1 MPMKLFKCDETIPER
16 EKHIYIK
23 EKGEDTTQFLP
34 SAHVETIPGSL
45 SERGCS
51 YCGAKLV
58 IGGVLKDTIQLIHG
72 PVGCAYDTWHT
83 KRYPSDNGN
92 FQLKYVW
99 SSDMKEQ
106 HVVFG
111 GEKLLKK
118 AMLEAFAEFPDIKRM
133 MVYTTCSTALIGD
146 DIKPVVKEVE
156 KELGDVDIF
165 TVECPGFAGVSQSK
179 GHHVFNM
186 GWMTDKV
193 GTFEPEITSPYT
205 INVIGDYNIQGDTFV
220 MEKYMEKMGIQII
233 AHFTGNGTYDSLR
246 GMHRAQLNVTNCA
259 RSAGYIANELKKKYG
274 IPRIDVDTWGFDYA
288 KEGLRKIGAFF
299 GIEDR
304 AEAVIAEEV
313 AKYES
318 KLEWYKARLSGKK
331 VCIWTGGPRLWHW
344 TKALEDDLGM
354 HVVAMSSKFGHQE
367 DFEKVIARGEE
378 GTIYI
383 DDGNELEFFEVLEMV
398 KPDLVLTGP
407 RVGAL
412 VKKLHLPY
420 VNGHGYHNGPYMGF
434 EGAVN
439 MARDMYNAIYSPLM
453 NLAKVDIR
461 GEQNLPSTNGNGNGK
476 ATKELS
482 EEVVSLIQQQV
493 KEATSE
499 VKQLVKEVAPQVQ
512 QPAKET
518 APQSKQPAKEA
529 APQVQQLAK
538 ETAPQVQK
546 PAKETAPQVQP
557 QAKEAAPQVQVQAKE
572 TAPQVQKPAK
582 ETAPQVQP
590 QAKETAPQVQKP
602 AKETAPQVQVQAKE
616 VAPQVQVQAKEAAPQ
631 VQVQA
636 KEIAPQVQ
644 VQAKEIASYIQE
656 RAGEVTKL
664 IQERCLW
671 QFHSRAWDRQE
682 NINGVLNMAAQ
693 ILTGE
698 KVVLE
703 TLIDRGFYADA
714 KILSADLEIRFSWL
728 NSMENSQ
735 KKAVLESVKA
745 MLIDIVITKSK
756 NGELHYSLY

>member
-313 AKYES
+313 AKYEL
-318 KLEWYKARLSGKK
+318 KLAWYKERLTGKK

-354 HVVAMSSKFGHQE
+354 KVVAMSSKFGHQE

-453 NLAKVDIR
+453 KLAQSDIR
-461 GEQNLPSTNGNGNGK
+461 GEQIKTVI
-476 ATKELS
+476 A
-482 EEVVSLIQQQV
+482 EEKSKLG
-493 KEATSE
+493 ESE
-499 VKQLVKEVAPQVQ
+499 VE
-512 QPAKET
+512 
-518 APQSKQPAKEA
+518 QSKSFDITSTEAITRFESSKIDTQPFLLPADKPLHRESEIEQSKSFDITSTEA
-529 APQVQQLAK
+529 ITRFESSEINTQPLRIPDNQPLPQWQQIGGKFSAFLEQLPKYLGSFSTEYQMPIICFATIITATITVKIILAVLDVIN
-538 ETAPQVQK
+538 EIPQLNLVFELTGIGYLIWFVFRYLFK
-546 PAKETAPQVQP
+546 
-557 QAKEAAPQVQVQAKE
+557 
-572 TAPQVQKPAK
+572 
-582 ETAPQVQP
+582 
-590 QAKETAPQVQKP
+590 
-602 AKETAPQVQVQAKE
+602 
-616 VAPQVQVQAKEAAPQ
+616 
-631 VQVQA
+631 
-636 KEIAPQVQ
+636 
-644 VQAKEIASYIQE
+644 AS
-656 RAGEVTKL
+656 T
-664 IQERCLW
+664 
-671 QFHSRAWDRQE
+671 RQE
-682 NINGVLNMAAQ
+682 LAAQ
-693 ILTGE
+693 ISFIQ
-698 KVVLE
+698 K
-703 TLIDRGFYADA
+703 
-714 KILSADLEIRFSWL
+714 EIVEGQDS
-728 NSMENSQ
+728 
-735 KKAVLESVKA
+735 
-745 MLIDIVITKSK
+745 
-756 NGELHYSLY
+756 

>member
-1 MPMKLFKCDETIPER
+1 MPMKLFKCDESIPER

-318 KLEWYKARLSGKK
+318 KLEWYKARLTGKK

-453 NLAKVDIR
+453 KLAKDDIR
-461 GEQNLPSTNGNGNGK
+461 GDKNLPSTNGNGNGK

-482 EEVVSLIQQQV
+482 EEVVSLVQQQV
-493 KEATSE
+493 KEATSH
-499 VKQLVKEVAPQVQ
+499 VQPQAKEVAPQVQ
-512 QPAKET
+512 KPAKET
-518 APQSKQPAKEA
+518 APQAQPQAKEV
-529 APQVQQLAK
+529 APQVQPQAK
-538 ETAPQVQK
+538 ETAPQAQPQAKEVAPQVQPQAKEVAPQVQPQAKETAPQVQPQAKEVAPQVQK

-557 QAKEAAPQVQVQAKE
+557 QAKEV
-572 TAPQVQKPAK
+572 
-582 ETAPQVQP
+582 
-590 QAKETAPQVQKP
+590 
-602 AKETAPQVQVQAKE
+602 
-616 VAPQVQVQAKEAAPQ
+616 
-631 VQVQA
+631 
-636 KEIAPQVQ
+636 APQVQ
-644 VQAKEIASYIQE
+644 VQAKEIASYIQD
-656 RAGEVTKL
+656 RAAEVTKL

-671 QFHSRAWDRQE
+671 QFHSRAWDREE

-735 KKAVLESVKA
+735 KKAVLEYVKA

>member
-1 MPMKLFKCDETIPER
+1 MALKLFKCDKTIPER

-23 EKGEDTTQFLP
+23 EQGEDTTQFLP
-34 SAHVETIPGSL
+34 SSNVETIPGSL

-58 IGGVLKDTIQLIHG
+58 IGAVLKDTIQLIHG
-72 PVGCAYDTWHT
+72 PVGCSYDTWHT

-92 FQLKYVW
+92 FQLKYAW

-106 HVVFG
+106 HIVFG

-118 AMLEAFAEFPDIKRM
+118 TIKEAFAEFPDIKRM

-179 GHHVFNM
+179 GHHVFNI
-186 GWMTDKV
+186 GWVNDKV
-193 GTFEPEITSPYT
+193 GTYEPEITSPYT

-220 MEKYMEKMGIQII
+220 LEKYMEKMGIQII

-259 RSAGYIANELKKKYG
+259 RSAGYIANELKKRYG

-318 KLEWYKARLSGKK
+318 KLAWYKERLTGKK

-367 DFEKVIARGEE
+367 DFEKVIARGQE

-398 KPDLVLTGP
+398 QPDLVLTGP

-439 MARDMYNAIYSPLM
+439 MARDMYNAIFSPLM
-453 NLAKVDIR
+453 QLAKSDIR
-461 GEQNLPSTNGNGNGK
+461 ENAKPANTNGNGKVAK
-476 ATKELS
+476 AAETT
-482 EEVVSLIQQQV
+482 SLVKQPVETTTPPVQKQAAETTSRVQQPVETTTPPVQ
-493 KEATSE
+493 KQAAEATSR
-499 VKQLVKEVAPQVQ
+499 VQ
-512 QPAKET
+512 QPVET
-518 APQSKQPAKEA
+518 TTPPVQKQA
-529 APQVQQLAK
+529 AETTSRVQQPV
-538 ETAPQVQK
+538 ETTTPPVQK
-546 PAKETAPQVQP
+546 QAAEATSRVQQPVETTTPP
-557 QAKEAAPQVQVQAKE
+557 
-572 TAPQVQKPAK
+572 VQKQAAEATSRVQQPVEKTTPPVAA
-582 ETAPQVQP
+582 ETPLPVQ
-590 QAKETAPQVQKP
+590 QRTE
-602 AKETAPQVQVQAKE
+602 
-616 VAPQVQVQAKEAAPQ
+616 
-631 VQVQA
+631 
-636 KEIAPQVQ
+636 
-644 VQAKEIASYIQE
+644 EIASYIQQQTE
-656 RAGEVTKL
+656 EITSL
-664 IQERCLW
+664 IQQRCLW
-671 QFHSRAWDRQE
+671 QFHSRAWDREE
-682 NINGVLNMAAQ
+682 NINGVLGQAAK

-698 KVVLE
+698 QVVLE
-703 TLIDRGFYADA
+703 TLIDRAFYADA
-714 KILSADLEIRFSWL
+714 KLLVVDLESKFQWL
-728 NSMENSQ
+728 SKMENAQ
-735 KKAVLESVKA
+735 KKALLESVKNR
-745 MLIDIVITKSK
+745 LIDIAITKSL
-756 NGELHYSLY
+756 NGELRHSLY

>member
-1 MPMKLFKCDETIPER
+1 LQLEQSAMPMKLFKCDETIPER

-193 GTFEPEITSPYT
+193 GTYEPEITSPYT

-220 MEKYMEKMGIQII
+220 LEKYMEKMGVQII

-304 AEAVIAEEV
+304 AETVIAEEV

-318 KLEWYKARLSGKK
+318 KLAWYKERLTGKK

-354 HVVAMSSKFGHQE
+354 KVVAMSSKFGHQE

-453 NLAKVDIR
+453 KLAQSDIR
-461 GEQNLPSTNGNGNGK
+461 GEQMQTVIP
-476 ATKELS
+476 
-482 EEVVSLIQQQV
+482 EENRKLI
-493 KEATSE
+493 ESE
-499 VKQLVKEVAPQVQ
+499 VQQSKSADITSTEPITALESSNFENQPLLLAADKPLHRESEVQ
-512 QPAKET
+512 QSKSFDITSTEPMPT
-518 APQSKQPAKEA
+518 AVNYAPLESSKFDTQPLPQWQQFGSKFSAFLEQMPKYLGNFSTEYQLPIICFATIIA
-529 APQVQQLAK
+529 A
-538 ETAPQVQK
+538 T
-546 PAKETAPQVQP
+546 
-557 QAKEAAPQVQVQAKE
+557 
-572 TAPQVQKPAK
+572 
-582 ETAPQVQP
+582 
-590 QAKETAPQVQKP
+590 
-602 AKETAPQVQVQAKE
+602 
-616 VAPQVQVQAKEAAPQ
+616 VAV
-631 VQVQA
+631 
-636 KEIAPQVQ
+636 
-644 VQAKEIASYIQE
+644 
-656 RAGEVTKL
+656 KL
-664 IQERCLW
+664 IIAVLDVLNEIPQLNLVFELTGIGYITWFFFRYLLKA
-671 QFHSRAWDRQE
+671 STRQE
-682 NINGVLNMAAQ
+682 LAAQ
-693 ILTGE
+693 ISFIQ
-698 KVVLE
+698 K
-703 TLIDRGFYADA
+703 
-714 KILSADLEIRFSWL
+714 EIVQGQDS
-728 NSMENSQ
+728 
-735 KKAVLESVKA
+735 
-745 MLIDIVITKSK
+745 
-756 NGELHYSLY
+756 

>member
-1 MPMKLFKCDETIPER
+1 
-16 EKHIYIK
+16 
-23 EKGEDTTQFLP
+23 
-34 SAHVETIPGSL
+34 
-45 SERGCS
+45 
-51 YCGAKLV
+51 
-58 IGGVLKDTIQLIHG
+58 
-72 PVGCAYDTWHT
+72 
-83 KRYPSDNGN
+83 
-92 FQLKYVW
+92 

-193 GTFEPEITSPYT
+193 GTYEPEITSPYT

-318 KLEWYKARLSGKK
+318 KLEWYKERLAGKK

-453 NLAKVDIR
+453 KLANLDIR
-461 GEQNLPSTNGNGNGK
+461 GEQNLPSPNGNGNGK

-512 QPAKET
+512 KPAKEVV
-518 APQSKQPAKEA
+518 PQVQPQAKEV
-529 APQVQQLAK
+529 APQVQKLVK
-538 ETAPQVQK
+538 EVAPQVQK
-546 PAKETAPQVQP
+546 PAKEV
-557 QAKEAAPQVQVQAKE
+557 
-572 TAPQVQKPAK
+572 APQVQKPAK
-582 ETAPQVQP
+582 EV
-590 QAKETAPQVQKP
+590 
-602 AKETAPQVQVQAKE
+602 APQVQVQAKE
-616 VAPQVQVQAKEAAPQ
+616 VAPQVQVQAKE
-631 VQVQA
+631 V
-636 KEIAPQVQ
+636 APQVQ

-656 RAGEVTKL
+656 RAAEVTKL

-671 QFHSRAWDRQE
+671 QFHSRAWDREE

-703 TLIDRGFYADA
+703 TLIQRGFYADA

-735 KKAVLESVKA
+735 KKAVLEAVKA

>member
-1 MPMKLFKCDETIPER
+1 MAMKLFKCDETIPER

-23 EKGEDTTQFLP
+23 EKGEDATQFLP
-34 SAHVETIPGSL
+34 LANVETIPGSL

-58 IGGVLKDTIQLIHG
+58 IGAVLKDTIQLIHG
-72 PVGCAYDTWHT
+72 PVGCSYDTWHT

-92 FQLKYVW
+92 FQLKYAW
-99 SSDMKEQ
+99 STDMKEQ
-106 HVVFG
+106 HIVFG

-118 AMLEAFAEFPDIKRM
+118 AIKEAFAEFPDIKRM

-156 KELGDVDIF
+156 EELGDVDIF

-179 GHHVFNM
+179 GHHVFNI
-186 GWMTDKV
+186 GWVNEKV

-220 MEKYMEKMGIQII
+220 LEKYMEKMGIQII

-259 RSAGYIANELKKKYG
+259 RSAGYIANELKKRYG

-318 KLEWYKARLSGKK
+318 KLAWYKERLTGKK

-344 TKALEDDLGM
+344 TKALEEDLGM
-354 HVVAMSSKFGHQE
+354 RVVAMSSKFGHQE

-439 MARDMYNAIYSPLM
+439 MARDMYNAISSPLM
-453 NLAKVDIR
+453 KLAQSDIR
-461 GEQNLPSTNGNGNGK
+461 EDVVIVNSNGK
-476 ATKELS
+476 VAKDASATITS
-482 EEVVSLIQQQV
+482 QV
-493 KEATSE
+493 QEPAKKNT
-499 VKQLVKEVAPQVQ
+499 PPVQ
-512 QPAKET
+512 QPTKVT
-518 APQSKQPAKEA
+518 TVP
-529 APQVQQLAK
+529 
-538 ETAPQVQK
+538 VQK
-546 PAKETAPQVQP
+546 QSA
-557 QAKEAAPQVQVQAKE
+557 
-572 TAPQVQKPAK
+572 
-582 ETAPQVQP
+582 
-590 QAKETAPQVQKP
+590 
-602 AKETAPQVQVQAKE
+602 
-616 VAPQVQVQAKEAAPQ
+616 
-631 VQVQA
+631 
-636 KEIAPQVQ
+636 
-644 VQAKEIASYIQE
+644 EIASYIKE
-656 RAGEVTKL
+656 RTEEVTSL
-664 IQERCLW
+664 IQQRCLW
-671 QFHSRAWDRQE
+671 QFHSRSWDREE
-682 NINGVLNMAAQ
+682 NINGVLGQAAK

-698 KVVLE
+698 KAVLE
-703 TLIDRGFYADA
+703 TLSDRAFYADA
-714 KILSADLEIRFSWL
+714 KLLVADLEKKFQWL
-728 NSMENSQ
+728 SKMDNAQ

-745 MLIDIVITKSK
+745 SLIDISITKSR
-756 NGELHYSLY
+756 NGELHHSIY

>member
-1 MPMKLFKCDETIPER
+1 MPTKLFKCDETIPER
-16 EKHIYIK
+16 ERHIYIK

-34 SAHVETIPGSL
+34 SANVETIPGSL

-58 IGGVLKDTIQLIHG
+58 IGAVLKDTIQLIHG
-72 PVGCAYDTWHT
+72 PVGCSYDTWHT

-92 FQLKYVW
+92 FQLKYAW

-106 HVVFG
+106 HIVFG

-118 AMLEAFAEFPDIKRM
+118 TIKEAFAEFPDIKRM
-133 MVYTTCSTALIGD
+133 IVYTTCSTALIGD

-179 GHHVFNM
+179 GHHVLNI
-186 GWMTDKV
+186 GWVNEKV
-193 GTFEPEITSPYT
+193 GTLEPEITSPYT

-220 MEKYMEKMGIQII
+220 LERYMEKMGIQII

-259 RSAGYIANELKKKYG
+259 RSAGYIANELKKRYG

-299 GIEDR
+299 GLEDK
-304 AEAVIAEEV
+304 AEEVIAEEV

-318 KLEWYKARLSGKK
+318 KLAWYKERLTGKK

-354 HVVAMSSKFGHQE
+354 RVVAMSSKFGHQE

-439 MARDMYNAIYSPLM
+439 MARDMYNAINSPLM
-453 NLAKVDIR
+453 KLAQNDIR
-461 GEQNLPSTNGNGNGK
+461 DDVSVANGNGKSNSNGNGNGK
-476 ATKELS
+476 VAKDTSADMTSLVQQSAKETTSKVQAPAKETTSKVQAPAKETTSAVQAPAKETTSKVQAPAKETTSQVQAPAKETTLPVPQPAKEIAIYIQERT
-482 EEVVSLIQQQV
+482 EEVTSLIQQ
-493 KEATSE
+493 
-499 VKQLVKEVAPQVQ
+499 
-512 QPAKET
+512 
-518 APQSKQPAKEA
+518 
-529 APQVQQLAK
+529 
-538 ETAPQVQK
+538 
-546 PAKETAPQVQP
+546 
-557 QAKEAAPQVQVQAKE
+557 
-572 TAPQVQKPAK
+572 
-582 ETAPQVQP
+582 
-590 QAKETAPQVQKP
+590 
-602 AKETAPQVQVQAKE
+602 
-616 VAPQVQVQAKEAAPQ
+616 
-631 VQVQA
+631 
-636 KEIAPQVQ
+636 
-644 VQAKEIASYIQE
+644 
-656 RAGEVTKL
+656 
-664 IQERCLW
+664 RCLW
-671 QFHSRAWDRQE
+671 QFHSRSWDREE
-682 NINGVLNMAAQ
+682 NINGVLAQAAK

-698 KVVLE
+698 EVVLE
-703 TLIDRGFYADA
+703 TLIDRAFYADA
-714 KILSADLEIRFSWL
+714 KLLVIDLEKKFQWL
-728 NSMENSQ
+728 SKMDNVQ
-735 KKAVLESVKA
+735 KKAILESVKHK
-745 MLIDIVITKSK
+745 LIDIAITKSL
-756 NGELHYSLY
+756 NGELHHSLY

>member
-193 GTFEPEITSPYT
+193 GTYEPEITSPYT

-318 KLEWYKARLSGKK
+318 KLEWYKERLSGKK

-453 NLAKVDIR
+453 KLAQYDIR
-461 GEQNLPSTNGNGNGK
+461 GEQMKTVIPEENRKLIESEVEQSKPFDITSTESSATLESSKVDDTQALLLPADKSLHRESEVQQSKFLDITST
-476 ATKELS
+476 ELS
-482 EEVVSLIQQQV
+482 TALESSKVDDTQALLLPADKSLHR
-493 KEATSE
+493 ESE
-499 VKQLVKEVAPQVQ
+499 VQ
-512 QPAKET
+512 
-518 APQSKQPAKEA
+518 QSKFLDITSTELSAAVESSKIDDTQALLLSANQPLPQLQQFGSKFSVFLEQLPKYLGRLSTEYQLPIICFATIIA
-529 APQVQQLAK
+529 A
-538 ETAPQVQK
+538 T
-546 PAKETAPQVQP
+546 
-557 QAKEAAPQVQVQAKE
+557 
-572 TAPQVQKPAK
+572 
-582 ETAPQVQP
+582 
-590 QAKETAPQVQKP
+590 
-602 AKETAPQVQVQAKE
+602 
-616 VAPQVQVQAKEAAPQ
+616 VAV
-631 VQVQA
+631 
-636 KEIAPQVQ
+636 
-644 VQAKEIASYIQE
+644 
-656 RAGEVTKL
+656 KL
-664 IQERCLW
+664 IIAVLDVINEIPQLNLVLELTGIGYITWFVFRYLL
-671 QFHSRAWDRQE
+671 RASTRQE
-682 NINGVLNMAAQ
+682 LAAQ
-693 ILTGE
+693 ISFIQ
-698 KVVLE
+698 K
-703 TLIDRGFYADA
+703 
-714 KILSADLEIRFSWL
+714 EIVEGQDS
-728 NSMENSQ
+728 
-735 KKAVLESVKA
+735 
-745 MLIDIVITKSK
+745 
-756 NGELHYSLY
+756 

>member
-193 GTFEPEITSPYT
+193 GTYEPEITSPYT

-220 MEKYMEKMGIQII
+220 LEKYMEKMGVQII

-318 KLEWYKARLSGKK
+318 KLAWYKERLTGKK

-354 HVVAMSSKFGHQE
+354 KVVAMSSKFGHQE

-453 NLAKVDIR
+453 KLAQSDIR

-482 EEVVSLIQQQV
+482 EQVVSLVQQQV
-493 KEATSE
+493 KEATSQ
-499 VKQLVKEVAPQVQ
+499 VKQPAKEVAPQVQ
-512 QPAKET
+512 PQAKEV
-518 APQSKQPAKEA
+518 APQVQPQAKEVAPQVQPQAKEVAPQVQPQAKEVAPQVQPQAKEVAPQVQPQAKEVAPQVQPQAKEA
-529 APQVQQLAK
+529 APQVQPQAK
-538 ETAPQVQK
+538 EV
-546 PAKETAPQVQP
+546 APQVQP

-572 TAPQVQKPAK
+572 
-582 ETAPQVQP
+582 
-590 QAKETAPQVQKP
+590 
-602 AKETAPQVQVQAKE
+602 
-616 VAPQVQVQAKEAAPQ
+616 
-631 VQVQA
+631 
-636 KEIAPQVQ
+636 
-644 VQAKEIASYIQE
+644 IASYIQE
-656 RAGEVTKL
+656 RAAEVTKL

-671 QFHSRAWDRQE
+671 QFHSRAWDREE
-682 NINGVLNMAAQ
+682 NINGVLNMTAQ

-735 KKAVLESVKA
+735 KKAVLEAVKA
-745 MLIDIVITKSK
+745 MLVDIVITKSK

>member
-1 MPMKLFKCDETIPER
+1 MPMKLFKCDQTIPER

-34 SAHVETIPGSL
+34 SANVETIPGSL

-72 PVGCAYDTWHT
+72 PVGCSYDTWHT

-92 FQLKYVW
+92 FQLKYAW
-99 SSDMKEQ
+99 STDMKEQ
-106 HVVFG
+106 HIVFG

-118 AMLEAFAEFPDIKRM
+118 AIKEAFAEFPDLKRM

-186 GWMTDKV
+186 GWVNEKV

-220 MEKYMEKMGIQII
+220 LEKYMEKMGIQII

-259 RSAGYIANELKKKYG
+259 RSAGYIANELKKRYG

-288 KEGLRKIGAFF
+288 KEGLRKIGTFF

-318 KLEWYKARLSGKK
+318 KLAWYKERLTGKK

-354 HVVAMSSKFGHQE
+354 KVVAMSSKFGHQE

-453 NLAKVDIR
+453 KLAKDDIR
-461 GEQNLPSTNGNGNGK
+461 EDVSVANGNGKSNGNGK
-476 ATKELS
+476 AAKDTS
-482 EEVVSLIQQQV
+482 ADMTSLIQQSANKTTTSAVQAPAEKTTSQV
-493 KEATSE
+493 KSP
-499 VKQLVKEVAPQVQ
+499 VKETIAPVQ
-512 QPAKET
+512 QPAKEQAAKET
-518 APQSKQPAKEA
+518 TSQVKSPVKEAIAPVQQPAKEQA
-529 APQVQQLAK
+529 AK
-538 ETAPQVQK
+538 ETTSQVK
-546 PAKETAPQVQP
+546 SPVKET
-557 QAKEAAPQVQVQAKE
+557 
-572 TAPQVQKPAK
+572 
-582 ETAPQVQP
+582 
-590 QAKETAPQVQKP
+590 
-602 AKETAPQVQVQAKE
+602 
-616 VAPQVQVQAKEAAPQ
+616 
-631 VQVQA
+631 
-636 KEIAPQVQ
+636 IAPVQ
-644 VQAKEIASYIQE
+644 QPAKEIASYIQE
-656 RAGEVTKL
+656 RTEEITSL
-664 IQERCLW
+664 IQQRCLW
-671 QFHSRAWDRQE
+671 QFHSRSWDREE
-682 NINGVLNMAAQ
+682 NISGVLGLAAK

-698 KVVLE
+698 QVVLE
-703 TLIDRGFYADA
+703 TLIDRAFYADA
-714 KILSADLEIRFSWL
+714 KLLVNDLENKFQWL
-728 NSMENSQ
+728 TKMDNVQ
-735 KKAVLESVKA
+735 KKAVLESVKHK
-745 MLIDIVITKSK
+745 LIDIAITKSL
-756 NGELHYSLY
+756 NGELHHSLY

>member
-193 GTFEPEITSPYT
+193 GTYEPEITSPYT

-220 MEKYMEKMGIQII
+220 LEKYMEKMGVQII

-318 KLEWYKARLSGKK
+318 KLAWYKERLTGKK

-354 HVVAMSSKFGHQE
+354 KVVAMSSKFGHQE

-453 NLAKVDIR
+453 KLANLDIR
-461 GEQNLPSTNGNGNGK
+461 GQQNLPSTNGNGNGK

-482 EEVVSLIQQQV
+482 EEVVSLVQQQV
-493 KEATSE
+493 KEATS
-499 VKQLVKEVAPQVQ
+499 QV
-512 QPAKET
+512 
-518 APQSKQPAKEA
+518 KQPAKEVA
-529 APQVQQLAK
+529 SQVQ
-538 ETAPQVQK
+538 PQ
-546 PAKETAPQVQP
+546 AKETAPQVQP
-557 QAKEAAPQVQVQAKE
+557 QAKEV
-572 TAPQVQKPAK
+572 APQVQKPAK
-582 ETAPQVQP
+582 EVAPQVQP

-602 AKETAPQVQVQAKE
+602 AKEA
-616 VAPQVQVQAKEAAPQ
+616 
-631 VQVQA
+631 
-636 KEIAPQVQ
+636 APQVQ

-656 RAGEVTKL
+656 RAAEVTKL

-671 QFHSRAWDRQE
+671 QFHSRAWDREE
-682 NINGVLNMAAQ
+682 NINGVLNMTAQ

-714 KILSADLEIRFSWL
+714 KILAADLEIRFSWL
-728 NSMENSQ
+728 NSMGNSQ
-735 KKAVLESVKA
+735 KKAVLESVKG